1 MRETIITIP
10 YNDSLPLYILILI
23 KKRKT
28 TCKKS
33 LWISLQRNL
42 NPKRFHPF
50 DSGNEKD
57 RNFHSNSKL
66 ARYTRTEERVE
77 KNVRTSKKNHPRENK
92 KRRITTISLLVSL
105 SSA

>member
-57 RNFHSNSKL
+57 RNFHSKFQISEVHANGRKGG
-66 ARYTRTEERVE
+66 EE
-77 KNVRTSKKNHPRENK
+77 RENK
-92 KRRITTISLLVSL
+92 QEKP
-105 SSA
+105 SA

>member
-10 YNDSLPLYILILI
+10 YNDSLLLYILILI

-28 TCKKS
+28 T
-33 LWISLQRNL
+33 WISLQRNL

-57 RNFHSNSKL
+57 RNFHSKFQISEVHANGRKGG
-66 ARYTRTEERVE
+66 EE
-77 KNVRTSKKNHPRENK
+77 RENK
-92 KRRITTISLLVSL
+92 QEKP
-105 SSA
+105 SA